1 MEGTVG
7 GMPRRPGRAS
17 SAQLSP
23 LAPPPIHL
31 ARDHLR
37 SESEARIRAGEWE
50 RIRPGAYIDSLE
62 EVETRARRRLR
73 ALARA
78 AAVAAKTPS
87 IVVFSHETAALLHG
101 LPLVGRQDAVHIVQE
116 SRSGGRRRNDVRHHL
131 LEIPPQQRTAQ
142 HGMPVTTIEKALVD
156 CGMSLG
162 RWDGLIIAD
171 AALHIGADR
180 TLCEELLAKQ
190 SGRRGVVAARWIL
203 DSADAGS
210 ESPGETWLRFEVIA
224 AGLPRPETQV
234 MVETHLGT
242 YWGDVG
248 WPAERVILEY
258 DGVAKYEATGSAGE
272 AVLAEKRRQEA
283 MEAAGWLVIRVV
295 AADLRAPQALM
306 SRVRAALLA
315 RRALPSPPPR
325 RRVR

>member
-1 MEGTVG
+1 M
-7 GMPRRPGRAS
+7 
-17 SAQLSP
+17 
-23 LAPPPIHL
+23 
-31 ARDHLR
+31 
-37 SESEARIRAGEWE
+37 RAGEWE
-50 RIRPGAYIDSLE
+50 KIRPGAYTDSLE
-62 EVETRARRRLR
+62 DVETRTRQRMR
-73 ALARA
+73 ALAHA

-87 IVVFSHETAALLHG
+87 IVAFSHETAALLHG
-101 LPLVGRQDAVHIVQE
+101 LPLVGRQVAVHIVQE

-131 LEIPPQQRTAQ
+131 LEIPPQQRTSR
-142 HGMPVTTIEKALVD
+142 HEMPVTTLERTLID

-162 RWDGLIIAD
+162 RRDGLIIAD
-171 AALHIGADR
+171 AALHVGADR
-180 TLCEELLAKQ
+180 AACEELLARQ

-203 DSADAGS
+203 DVADAGS
-210 ESPGETWLRFEVIA
+210 ESPGETWLRFEVMI

-258 DGVAKYEATGSAGE
+258 DGVAKYEANGPASE

-295 AADLRAPQALM
+295 AADLRAPEKLM
-306 SRVRAALLA
+306 RRVQAAL
-315 RRALPSPPPR
+315 RAHHT
-325 RRVR
+325 